1 MNVKNIL
8 ITGGCGFIGHHF
20 VEHILRK
27 TNWNIYIIDK
37 LSYASFGLDRLRD
50 MGILENKRIKI
61 FTLDLINPL
70 SEGII
75 KELGENINFIVHM
88 AAETHVD
95 NSIKYPTYVIHNN
108 IMSTLNILEYA
119 RSCKNLEK
127 MFYFSTD
134 EVYGSAPDNVSY
146 KETDKHNPTNPYSAS
161 KSAGEQL
168 CIAYE
173 NTYKV
178 PVIMV
183 NVMNAFGERQH
194 VEKFIPK
201 CIKYILENKTIPIH
215 SDETCSNS
223 GSRFYIH
230 ARNIAAAILFLI
242 KYGNIGELYHITG
255 EKEVTNLEMAHF
267 ISKIIG
273 KELKFEMIN
282 FHTDRPGHDLRY
294 SLDGSKLFSL
304 GFKLPLNFE
313 ESLKNTIL
321 WTLEN
326 KEWIDE

>member
-27 TNWNIYIIDK
+27 TNWNIYILDK

-95 NSIKYPTYVIHNN
+95 NSIKYPTHVIHNN

-134 EVYGSAPDNVSY
+134 EVYGSAPNNVSY

-242 KYGNIGELYHITG
+242 KNGNIGELYHITG
-255 EKEVTNLEMAHF
+255 EKEVTNLEMAYF

-273 KELKFEMIN
+273 KEFNFEMIN

-294 SLDGSKLFSL
+294 SVDGSKLFSL

-326 KEWIDE
+326 KEWIEE

>member
-1 MNVKNIL
+1 MTFKNIL

-37 LSYASFGLDRLRD
+37 LSYASFGLDRIRD

-61 FTLDLINPL
+61 FTLDLINPI
-70 SEGII
+70 SEGVI

-95 NSIKYPTYVIHNN
+95 NSIKYPTNVIYNN
-108 IMSTLNILEYA
+108 VMSTLNILEYA
-119 RSCKNLEK
+119 RICKKLEK

-134 EVYGSAPDNVSY
+134 EVYGSAPNNISY

-161 KSAGEQL
+161 KSAGEQF

-173 NTYKV
+173 NTYKI
-178 PVIMV
+178 PIIMV

-215 SDETCSNS
+215 SDEMCLNS

-242 KYGNIGELYHITG
+242 KNGNIGELYHITG
-255 EKEVTNLEMAHF
+255 EKEVSNLEMAKF
-267 ISKIIG
+267 IANIIG
-273 KELKFEMIN
+273 KELKFEMVN
-282 FHTDRPGHDLRY
+282 FHSDRPGHDLRY

-313 ESLKNTIL
+313 ESLRNTIL

-326 KEWIDE
+326 KVWIEE